1 MKKFKNIL
9 SSFRN
14 ICNGCFVEFMTEA
27 EEKEAEIKKILEEKS
42 NYEIEQQTKTQYVS
56 ERVYIQ

>member
-1 MKKFKNIL
+1 
-9 SSFRN
+9 
-14 ICNGCFVEFMTEA
+14 MTEA

-56 ERVYIQ
+56 ERVYIR